1 MPNRFC
7 AICGKSLKQNSP
19 HFNMCM
25 DCYLT
30 ENPLFELPDSFSI
43 RICKEC
49 GMYSKKEEW
58 IELPSDDIFRIIEEV
73 IEKFLLKK
81 YIKSNEIQF
90 SFSYD
95 KTNFIYNSSDLL
107 KSLKLIVHGKLIK
120 NPKISSEQNIDVV
133 INYELCNNCSNLISG
148 MHFLSIIQLR
158 VKGEEFFDVIANS
171 LSEIQ
176 KYVEDLYLEDNR
188 QYISKLVDQK
198 YGVDLFLSTNE
209 LMKKI
214 IVFLKPRYN
223 FILKRSKKLVGR
235 DSQKGRN
242 LYRLK
247 SLIKFIPFKRS
258 DWIILNE
265 KKFYVEN
272 VHKKIV
278 VLRDEGNLR
287 IVKDFN
293 DFFDE
298 KASLTV
304 LRDED

>member
-25 DCYLT
+25 DCYLA
-30 ENPLFELPDSFSI
+30 ENPLFELPDSFSVK
-43 RICKEC
+43 ICKEC

-58 IELPSDDIFRIIEEV
+58 IESPSNDIFGIIEEV

-90 SFSYD
+90 AFSYD
-95 KTNFIYNSSDLL
+95 KTNFMYNSSDLL
-107 KSLKLIVHGKLIK
+107 KSLKLIVHGKLNK

-158 VKGEEFFDVIANS
+158 VKAEDFFDVIADC

-272 VHKKIV
+272 VHNKIV
-278 VLRDEGNLR
+278 VLRDEGNLKM
-287 IVKDFN
+287 VKNFN
-293 DFFDE
+293 EFFDE

-304 LRDED
+304 LRDEE

>member
-25 DCYLT
+25 DCYLN
-30 ENPLFELPDSFSI
+30 ENPLFELPDSFSMK
-43 RICKEC
+43 ICKEC

-58 IELPSDDIFRIIEEV
+58 IESPSNDIFGIIEEV

-81 YIKSNEIQF
+81 YIKSNEIKF
-90 SFSYD
+90 TFSYD

-120 NPKISSEQNIDVV
+120 NPKICSEQNIDIV

-158 VKGEEFFDVIANS
+158 VKSEEFFDVIANS

-214 IVFLKPRYN
+214 IVFLKSRYN

-265 KKFYVEN
+265 KKLFVEN
-272 VHKKIV
+272 IHKKIV

>member
-25 DCYLT
+25 DCYLN
-30 ENPLFELPDSFSI
+30 ENPLFELPDSFSMK
-43 RICKEC
+43 ICKEC

-58 IELPSDDIFRIIEEV
+58 IESPSNDIFGIIEEV

-120 NPKISSEQNIDVV
+120 NPKICSEQNIDIV

-265 KKFYVEN
+265 KKLFVEN
-272 VHKKIV
+272 IHKKIV

>member
-1 MPNRFC
+1 
-7 AICGKSLKQNSP
+7 
-19 HFNMCM
+19 M
-25 DCYLT
+25 DCYLI
-30 ENPLFELPDSFSI
+30 ENPLFELPDSFYI
-43 RICKEC
+43 KICKEC

-58 IELPSDDIFRIIEEV
+58 IESPSNDIFRIIEDV

-107 KSLKLIVHGKLIK
+107 KSLKLIINGKLND
-120 NPKISSEQNIDVV
+120 NPKISSEQTIDII

-158 VKGEEFFDVIANS
+158 VKSEDFFDIIANS
-171 LSEIQ
+171 ISEIQ
-176 KYVEDLYLEDNR
+176 RFVEELYLEDNR

-223 FILKRSKKLVGR
+223 FILKRSRKLVGR

-258 DWIILNE
+258 DLIILND
-265 KKFYVEN
+265 KKFFVEN

-278 VLRDEGNLR
+278 VLRNEDSLR

-293 DFFDE
+293 EFFDE
-298 KASLTV
+298 KVSLTV